1 MYAAIAFIPIVF
13 TVIVM
18 AGFNWPAKR
27 ALPAAWLITAILSYA
42 VWKMQLLDVAAYTI
56 SGFLSAIDTLA
67 VIFGAILIMN
77 TLKQSG
83 AMGVINRGF
92 TTITDEPRIQLII
105 IGFMFG
111 AFIEGAAGYG
121 TPAALAAPL
130 LISLGF
136 PPLCAAMVALV
147 LNSVP
152 VNFGAVGLPTNTA
165 LNLIDPSLIEMGAD
179 TGVFRL
185 QLAKWVAIPNAIVCP
200 VIIFVA
206 MAMMC
211 KIYGKEKSIRPAV
224 ECIPFILFSAI
235 VFDIPYI
242 LLAIIMGP
250 DLPSLLAA
258 IIGLGATIIA
268 AKKGFLMPK
277 KRFEF
282 PEPSE
287 WESHWRSA
295 VVETESDNES
305 TEKQMS
311 TVMAW
316 LPYGIIAVILV
327 LTRLPQ
333 TGLMNI
339 LNVAESPFA
348 IIIRNILGQQGV
360 DWVFKWAWSPGI
372 IPFTLV
378 AFLIIP
384 LHRMKSGQVKAAW
397 KETGQMVSGA
407 AIALMFGI
415 AMVQLFRFSFVNSSG
430 LDSMLLEMAEGL
442 AALAGKAYIVVAPLI
457 GVVGAF
463 ISGSATVSTTLFA
476 SLQFETATI
485 LVLPQLMIVAMQ
497 IAGGAMG
504 NMVCVNNIV
513 AACTTCGT
521 SGAEGRLIRSNVL
534 PMLIYC
540 GLIVCILGGAIL
552 LGVDPVPL
560 N

>member
-27 ALPAAWLITAILSYA
+27 ALPAAWLITAILSY
-42 VWKMQLLDVAAYTI
+42 VIWKMQ
-56 SGFLSAIDTLA
+56 
-67 VIFGAILIMN
+67 ILIMN

-179 TGVFRL
+179 TGLFRL

-211 KIYGKEKSIRPAV
+211 KIYGKEKSIRPAI

-242 LLAIIMGP
+242 LLAVIMGP

-268 AKKGFLMPK
+268 AKKGFLPK
-277 KRFEF
+277 KKFEF

-305 TEKQMS
+305 AGKKMS

-339 LNVAESPFA
+339 LNVAEAPFA

-384 LHRMKSGQVKAAW
+384 LHRMRAEQVKAAW

-504 NMVCVNNIV
+504 NV

-552 LGVDPVPL
+552 LGVNPVPL

>member
-1 MYAAIAFIPIVF
+1 
-13 TVIVM
+13 M

-27 ALPAAWLITAILSYA
+27 ALPAAWLITAILSY
-42 VWKMQLLDVAAYTI
+42 VIWKMQILDVAAYTI

-179 TGVFRL
+179 TGLFRL

-211 KIYGKEKSIRPAV
+211 KIYGKEKSIRPAI

-242 LLAIIMGP
+242 LLAVIMGP

-268 AKKGFLMPK
+268 AKKGFFDENRKTLRVATK
-277 KRFEF
+277 FSNCAKRYYNAKGRDIDIIHLNGSIEIA
-282 PEPSE
+282 PILGLSD
-287 WESHWRSA
+287 
-295 VVETESDNES
+295 VIVDIVET
-305 TEKQMS
+305 
-311 TVMAW
+311 
-316 LPYGIIAVILV
+316 G
-327 LTRLPQ
+327 
-333 TGLMNI
+333 
-339 LNVAESPFA
+339 
-348 IIIRNILGQQGV
+348 
-360 DWVFKWAWSPGI
+360 
-372 IPFTLV
+372 
-378 AFLIIP
+378 
-384 LHRMKSGQVKAAW
+384 
-397 KETGQMVSGA
+397 
-407 AIALMFGI
+407 
-415 AMVQLFRFSFVNSSG
+415 
-430 LDSMLLEMAEGL
+430 
-442 AALAGKAYIVVAPLI
+442 
-457 GVVGAF
+457 
-463 ISGSATVSTTLFA
+463 TTLK
-476 SLQFETATI
+476 E
-485 LVLPQLMIVAMQ
+485 
-497 IAGGAMG
+497 
-504 NMVCVNNIV
+504 NNLEVIEKIFPV
-513 AACTTCGT
+513 SA
-521 SGAEGRLIRSNVL
+521 RLIANKSSFKFKTDMIENIADHLEVKN
-534 PMLIYC
+534 
-540 GLIVCILGGAIL
+540 
-552 LGVDPVPL
+552 D
-560 N
+560 

>member
-27 ALPAAWLITAILSYA
+27 ALPAAWLITAILSY
-42 VWKMQLLDVAAYTI
+42 VIWKMQILDVAAYTI

-179 TGVFRL
+179 TGLFRL

-211 KIYGKEKSIRPAV
+211 KIYGKEKSIRPAI
-224 ECIPFILFSAI
+224 ECIQFILFSAI

-242 LLAIIMGP
+242 LLAVFMGP
-250 DLPSLLAA
+250 DLP
-258 IIGLGATIIA
+258 
-268 AKKGFLMPK
+268 
-277 KRFEF
+277 
-282 PEPSE
+282 
-287 WESHWRSA
+287 
-295 VVETESDNES
+295 
-305 TEKQMS
+305 
-311 TVMAW
+311 
-316 LPYGIIAVILV
+316 
-327 LTRLPQ
+327 
-333 TGLMNI
+333 
-339 LNVAESPFA
+339 
-348 IIIRNILGQQGV
+348 
-360 DWVFKWAWSPGI
+360 
-372 IPFTLV
+372 
-378 AFLIIP
+378 
-384 LHRMKSGQVKAAW
+384 
-397 KETGQMVSGA
+397 
-407 AIALMFGI
+407 
-415 AMVQLFRFSFVNSSG
+415 
-430 LDSMLLEMAEGL
+430 
-442 AALAGKAYIVVAPLI
+442 
-457 GVVGAF
+457 
-463 ISGSATVSTTLFA
+463 
-476 SLQFETATI
+476 
-485 LVLPQLMIVAMQ
+485 
-497 IAGGAMG
+497 
-504 NMVCVNNIV
+504 
-513 AACTTCGT
+513 
-521 SGAEGRLIRSNVL
+521 
-534 PMLIYC
+534 
-540 GLIVCILGGAIL
+540 
-552 LGVDPVPL
+552 
-560 N
+560 

>member
-1 MYAAIAFIPIVF
+1 M
-13 TVIVM
+13 
-18 AGFNWPAKR
+18 
-27 ALPAAWLITAILSYA
+27 
-42 VWKMQLLDVAAYTI
+42 
-56 SGFLSAIDTLA
+56 
-67 VIFGAILIMN
+67 
-77 TLKQSG
+77 
-83 AMGVINRGF
+83 
-92 TTITDEPRIQLII
+92 II

-179 TGVFRL
+179 TGLFRL

-211 KIYGKEKSIRPAV
+211 KIYGKEKSIRPAI

-242 LLAIIMGP
+242 LLAVIMGP

-277 KRFEF
+277 KKFEF

-305 TEKQMS
+305 AGKKMS

-339 LNVAESPFA
+339 LNVAEAPFA

-384 LHRMKSGQVKAAW
+384 LHRMRAEQVKAAW

-552 LGVDPVPL
+552 LGVNPVPL

>member
-27 ALPAAWLITAILSYA
+27 ALPAAWLITAILSY
-42 VWKMQLLDVAAYTI
+42 VIWKMQILDVAAYTI

-179 TGVFRL
+179 TGLFRL

-211 KIYGKEKSIRPAV
+211 KIYGKEKSIRPAI

-242 LLAIIMGP
+242 AG
-250 DLPSLLAA
+250 SYY
-258 IIGLGATIIA
+258 GT
-268 AKKGFLMPK
+268 
-277 KRFEF
+277 RF
-282 PEPSE
+282 
-287 WESHWRSA
+287 
-295 VVETESDNES
+295 T
-305 TEKQMS
+305 
-311 TVMAW
+311 
-316 LPYGIIAVILV
+316 
-327 LTRLPQ
+327 
-333 TGLMNI
+333 
-339 LNVAESPFA
+339 
-348 IIIRNILGQQGV
+348 
-360 DWVFKWAWSPGI
+360 
-372 IPFTLV
+372 
-378 AFLIIP
+378 
-384 LHRMKSGQVKAAW
+384 
-397 KETGQMVSGA
+397 
-407 AIALMFGI
+407 
-415 AMVQLFRFSFVNSSG
+415 
-430 LDSMLLEMAEGL
+430 
-442 AALAGKAYIVVAPLI
+442 
-457 GVVGAF
+457 F
-463 ISGSATVSTTLFA
+463 I
-476 SLQFETATI
+476 
-485 LVLPQLMIVAMQ
+485 
-497 IAGGAMG
+497 
-504 NMVCVNNIV
+504 
-513 AACTTCGT
+513 TCG
-521 SGAEGRLIRSNVL
+521 NHW
-534 PMLIYC
+534 PWCNHYC
-540 GLIVCILGGAIL
+540 GEKRLFDAEEKV
-552 LGVDPVPL
+552 
-560 N
+560 